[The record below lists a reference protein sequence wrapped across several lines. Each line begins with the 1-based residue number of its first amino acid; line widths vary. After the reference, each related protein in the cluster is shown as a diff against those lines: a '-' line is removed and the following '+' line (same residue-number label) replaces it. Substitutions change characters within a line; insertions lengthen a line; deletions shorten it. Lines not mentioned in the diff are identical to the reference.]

1 MTNDIVVFKNGE
13 LELEV
18 TVSED
23 RENVWLSQ
31 RQMAELFN
39 VDRTR
44 VTRHINNIYK
54 DGELDEKS
62 TCAENAHMG
71 SLGVQKYSNKIYNL
85 DMILAVGYRVKSPN
99 GIIFRKWATSILK
112 DYMIKG
118 YAVNEKRLEILN
130 KTIDIQTK
138 MLASTLELDESE
150 VLNVIE
156 AYQNALS
163 LLDDYDHGSLSKP
176 KGTDSIYR
184 LTYEECRK
192 LIDKMRFESAVF
204 GVEKEEGKLNG
215 ILAAVYQNVFGQ
227 ELYPS
232 IEEKA
237 ANLLYFLIKDHPFAD
252 GCKRIGATIFLEF
265 LNKNHHLIIDGRQVI
280 SDSALVAITLMIAES
295 RPEEKETMVK
305 LVMNF
310 LSKQNTHD

>member
-1 MTNDIVVFKNGE
+1 MANEVVIFKNGE

-18 TVSED
+18 TVSEN

-31 RQMAELFN
+31 DQMATLFD
-39 VDRTR
+39 VDRSS
-44 VTRHINNIYK
+44 VTRHIKNIY
-54 DGELDEKS
+54 DDNELDENS
-62 TCAENAHMG
+62 TCAENA
-71 SLGVQKYSNKIYNL
+71 LVQTEGKRKVKRTIKIYNL

-118 YAVNEKRLEILN
+118 YTINQKRLDALH
-130 KTIDIQTK
+130 KTVEIQTRI
-138 MLASTLELDESE
+138 LASTLELDEKE

-156 AYQNALS
+156 TYANALS
-163 LLDDYDHGSLSKP
+163 LLDDYDHGLLSKP
-176 KGTDSIYR
+176 EGTDFIYR
-184 LTYEECRK
+184 LSYQECRE
-192 LIDKMRFESAVF
+192 LIDKMKFDSDVF
-204 GVEKEEGKLNG
+204 GIEKEEGKLNG

-265 LNKNHHLIIDGRQVI
+265 LNKNNHLIIEGTPII
-280 SDSALVAITLMIAES
+280 SNSALVAITLMIAES
-295 RPEEKETMVK
+295 RPEEKETMIS

-310 LSKQNTHD
+310 LSK

>member
-1 MTNDIVVFKNGE
+1 MSNEVVIFKNGE

-18 TVSED
+18 TVSEN

-31 RQMAELFN
+31 DQMATLFD
-39 VDRTR
+39 VDRSR
-44 VTRHINNIYK
+44 VTRHIKNIY
-54 DGELDEKS
+54 DDNELVENS
-62 TCAENAHMG
+62 TCAENA
-71 SLGVQKYSNKIYNL
+71 LVQTEGKRKVKRTIKIYNL

-99 GIIFRKWATSILK
+99 GIIFRKWAASILK
-112 DYMIKG
+112 EYMIKG
-118 YAVNEKRLEILN
+118 YTINQKRLDALH
-130 KTIDIQTK
+130 KTVEIQTRI
-138 MLASTLELDESE
+138 LASTLELDEKE

-156 AYQNALS
+156 TYANALS
-163 LLDDYDHGSLSKP
+163 LLDDYDHGLLSKP
-176 KGTDSIYR
+176 EGTDFIYR
-184 LTYEECRK
+184 LSYQECRE
-192 LIDKMRFESAVF
+192 LIDKMKFDSDVF
-204 GVEKEEGKLNG
+204 GIEKEEGKLNG

-265 LNKNHHLIIDGRQVI
+265 LNKNNHLIIEGTPII
-280 SDSALVAITLMIAES
+280 SNSALVAITLMIAES
-295 RPEEKETMVK
+295 RPEEKETMVS

-310 LSKQNTHD
+310 LSK

>member
-1 MTNDIVVFKNGE
+1 MSKEVVIFKNGE

-18 TVSED
+18 TVSEN

-31 RQMAELFN
+31 DQMATLFD
-39 VDRTR
+39 VDRSR
-44 VTRHINNIYK
+44 VTRHIKNIY
-54 DGELDEKS
+54 DDNELDENS
-62 TCAENAHMG
+62 TCAENA
-71 SLGVQKYSNKIYNL
+71 LVQTEGKRKVKRTIKIYNL

-118 YAVNEKRLEILN
+118 YTINQKRLDALH
-130 KTIDIQTK
+130 KTVEIQTRI
-138 MLASTLELDESE
+138 LASTLELDEKE

-156 AYQNALS
+156 TYANALS
-163 LLDDYDHGSLSKP
+163 LLDDYDHGLLSKP
-176 KGTDSIYR
+176 EGTDFIYR
-184 LTYEECRK
+184 LSYQECRE
-192 LIDKMRFESAVF
+192 LIDKMKFDSDVF
-204 GVEKEEGKLNG
+204 GIEKEEGKLNG

-265 LNKNHHLIIDGRQVI
+265 LNKNNHLIIEGTPII
-280 SDSALVAITLMIAES
+280 SNSALVAITLMIAES
-295 RPEEKETMVK
+295 RPEEKETMIS

-310 LSKQNTHD
+310 LSK

>member
-1 MTNDIVVFKNGE
+1 MSKEVVIFKNGE

-18 TVSED
+18 TVSEN

-31 RQMAELFN
+31 DQMATLFD
-39 VDRTR
+39 VDRSR
-44 VTRHINNIYK
+44 VTRHIKNIY
-54 DGELDEKS
+54 DDNELVENS
-62 TCAENAHMG
+62 TCAENA
-71 SLGVQKYSNKIYNL
+71 LVQTEGKRKVKRTIKIYNL

-118 YAVNEKRLEILN
+118 YAINQKRLDALH
-130 KTIDIQTK
+130 KTVEIQTRI
-138 MLASTLELDESE
+138 LASTLELDEKE

-156 AYQNALS
+156 TYANALS
-163 LLDDYDHGSLSKP
+163 LLDDYDHGLLSKP
-176 KGTDSIYR
+176 EGTDFIYR
-184 LTYEECRK
+184 LSYQECRE
-192 LIDKMRFESAVF
+192 LIDKMKFDSDVF
-204 GVEKEEGKLNG
+204 GIEKEEGKLNG

-265 LNKNHHLIIDGRQVI
+265 LNKNNHLIIEGTPII
-280 SDSALVAITLMIAES
+280 SNSALVAITLMIAES
-295 RPEEKETMVK
+295 RPEEKETMIS

-310 LSKQNTHD
+310 LSK

>member
-1 MTNDIVVFKNGE
+1 MSKEVVIFKNGE

-18 TVSED
+18 TVSEN

-31 RQMAELFN
+31 DQMAILFD
-39 VDRTR
+39 VDRSR
-44 VTRHINNIYK
+44 VTRHIKNIY
-54 DGELDEKS
+54 DDNELDENS
-62 TCAENAHMG
+62 TCAENA
-71 SLGVQKYSNKIYNL
+71 LVQTEGKRKVKRTIKIYNL

-118 YAVNEKRLEILN
+118 YTINQKRLDALH
-130 KTIDIQTK
+130 KTVEIQTRI
-138 MLASTLELDESE
+138 LASTLELDEKE

-156 AYQNALS
+156 TYANALS
-163 LLDDYDHGSLSKP
+163 LLDDYDHGLLSKP
-176 KGTDSIYR
+176 EGTDFIYR
-184 LTYEECRK
+184 LSYQECRE
-192 LIDKMRFESAVF
+192 LIDKMKFDSDVF
-204 GVEKEEGKLNG
+204 GIEKEEGKLNG

-265 LNKNHHLIIDGRQVI
+265 LNKNNHLIIEGTPII
-280 SDSALVAITLMIAES
+280 SNSALVAITLMIAES
-295 RPEEKETMVK
+295 RPEEKETMIS

-310 LSKQNTHD
+310 LSK

>member
-1 MTNDIVVFKNGE
+1 MANDVVIFKNGE

-18 TVSED
+18 TVSEN

-31 RQMAELFN
+31 DQMATLFD
-39 VDRTR
+39 VDRSR
-44 VTRHINNIYK
+44 VTRHIKNIY
-54 DGELDEKS
+54 DDNELVENS
-62 TCAENAHMG
+62 TCAENA
-71 SLGVQKYSNKIYNL
+71 LVQTEGKRKVKRTIKIYNL

-118 YAVNEKRLEILN
+118 YTINQKRLDALH
-130 KTIDIQTK
+130 KTVEIQTRI
-138 MLASTLELDESE
+138 LASTLELDEKE

-156 AYQNALS
+156 TYANALS
-163 LLDDYDHGSLSKP
+163 LLDDYDHGLLSKP
-176 KGTDSIYR
+176 EGTNSIYR
-184 LTYEECRK
+184 LSYQECRE
-192 LIDKMRFESAVF
+192 LIDTMRFDSDVF

-265 LNKNHHLIIDGRQVI
+265 LNKNNHLIIEGTPII
-280 SDSALVAITLMIAES
+280 SNSALVAITLMIAES
-295 RPEEKETMVK
+295 RPEEKETMVS

-310 LSKQNTHD
+310 LSK

>member
-1 MTNDIVVFKNGE
+1 MSNEVVIFKNGE

-18 TVSED
+18 TVSEN

-31 RQMAELFN
+31 DQMATLFE
-39 VDRTR
+39 VDRSR
-44 VTRHINNIYK
+44 VTRHIKNIY
-54 DGELDEKS
+54 DDNELDENS
-62 TCAENAHMG
+62 TCAENA
-71 SLGVQKYSNKIYNL
+71 LVQTEGKRKVKRTIKIYNL

-118 YAVNEKRLEILN
+118 YTINQKRLDALH
-130 KTIDIQTK
+130 KTVEIQTRI
-138 MLASTLELDESE
+138 LASTLELDEKE

-156 AYQNALS
+156 TYANALS
-163 LLDDYDHGSLSKP
+163 LLDDYDHGLLSKP
-176 KGTDSIYR
+176 EGTDSIYR
-184 LTYEECRK
+184 LSYQECRE
-192 LIDKMRFESAVF
+192 LIDKMKFDSDVF
-204 GVEKEEGKLNG
+204 GIEKEEGKLNG

-265 LNKNHHLIIDGRQVI
+265 LNKNNHLIIEGTPII
-280 SDSALVAITLMIAES
+280 SNSALVAITLMIAES
-295 RPEEKETMVK
+295 RPEEKETMVS

-310 LSKQNTHD
+310 LSK

>member
-1 MTNDIVVFKNGE
+1 MSKEVIIFKNGE

-18 TVSED
+18 TVSEN

-31 RQMAELFN
+31 DQMATLFD
-39 VDRTR
+39 VDRSR
-44 VTRHINNIYK
+44 VTRHIKNIY
-54 DGELDEKS
+54 DDNELDENS
-62 TCAENAHMG
+62 TCAENA
-71 SLGVQKYSNKIYNL
+71 LVQTEGKRKVKRTIKIYNL

-112 DYMIKG
+112 DYMIRG
-118 YAVNEKRLEILN
+118 YAINQKRLDALH
-130 KTIDIQTK
+130 KTVEIQTRI
-138 MLASTLELDESE
+138 LASTLKLDEKE

-156 AYQNALS
+156 TYANALS
-163 LLDDYDHGSLSKP
+163 LLDDYDHGLLSKP
-176 KGTDSIYR
+176 EGTDFIYR
-184 LTYEECRK
+184 LSYQECRE
-192 LIDKMRFESAVF
+192 LIDKMEFDSDVF
-204 GVEKEEGKLNG
+204 GIEKEEGKLNG

-265 LNKNHHLIIDGRQVI
+265 LNKNNHLIIEGTPII
-280 SDSALVAITLMIAES
+280 SNSALVAITLMIAES
-295 RPEEKETMVK
+295 RPEEKETMIS

-310 LSKQNTHD
+310 LSK

>member
-1 MTNDIVVFKNGE
+1 MSKEVVIFKNGE

-18 TVSED
+18 KVSEN

-31 RQMAELFN
+31 DQMATLFD
-39 VDRTR
+39 VDRSR
-44 VTRHINNIYK
+44 VTRHIKNIY
-54 DGELDEKS
+54 DDNELDENS
-62 TCAENAHMG
+62 TCAENA
-71 SLGVQKYSNKIYNL
+71 LVQTEGKRKVKRTIKIYNL

-112 DYMIKG
+112 DYIIKG
-118 YAVNEKRLEILN
+118 YALNQKRLDALH
-130 KTIDIQTK
+130 KTVEIQTRI
-138 MLASTLELDESE
+138 LASTLELDEKE

-156 AYQNALS
+156 TYANALS
-163 LLDDYDHGSLSKP
+163 LLDDYDHGLLSKP
-176 KGTDSIYR
+176 EGTNSIYR
-184 LTYEECRK
+184 LSYQECRE
-192 LIDKMRFESAVF
+192 LIDKMKFDSDVF

-265 LNKNHHLIIDGRQVI
+265 LNKNNHLIIKGTPII
-280 SDSALVAITLMIAES
+280 SNSALVAITLMIAES
-295 RPEEKETMVK
+295 RPEEKETMIS

-310 LSKQNTHD
+310 LSK

>member
-1 MTNDIVVFKNGE
+1 MSKEVVIFKNGE

-18 TVSED
+18 TVSEN

-31 RQMAELFN
+31 DQMATLFD
-39 VDRTR
+39 VDRSR
-44 VTRHINNIYK
+44 VTRHIKNIY
-54 DGELDEKS
+54 DDNELDENS
-62 TCAENAHMG
+62 TCAENA
-71 SLGVQKYSNKIYNL
+71 LVQTEGKRKVKRTIKIYNL

-118 YAVNEKRLEILN
+118 YTINQKRLDALH
-130 KTIDIQTK
+130 KTVEIQTRI
-138 MLASTLELDESE
+138 LASTLELDEKE

-156 AYQNALS
+156 TYANALS
-163 LLDDYDHGSLSKP
+163 LLDDYDHGLLSKP
-176 KGTDSIYR
+176 EGTDFIYR
-184 LTYEECRK
+184 LSYQECRE
-192 LIDKMRFESAVF
+192 LIDKMKFDSDVF
-204 GVEKEEGKLNG
+204 GIEKEEGKLNG

-265 LNKNHHLIIDGRQVI
+265 LNKNNHLIIEGTPII
-280 SDSALVAITLMIAES
+280 SNSAIVAITLMIAES
-295 RPEEKETMVK
+295 RPEEKETMIS

-310 LSKQNTHD
+310 LSK

>member
-1 MTNDIVVFKNGE
+1 MANDVVIFKNGE

-18 TVSED
+18 KVTPNED
-23 RENVWLSQ
+23 TVWLSQ
-31 RQMAELFN
+31 DQMATLFD
-39 VDRTR
+39 VDRSR
-44 VTRHINNIYK
+44 VTRHIKNIY
-54 DGELDEKS
+54 DDNELDENS
-62 TCAENAHMG
+62 TCAENA
-71 SLGVQKYSNKIYNL
+71 LVQTEGKRKVKRTIKIYNL

-118 YAVNEKRLEILN
+118 YTINQKRLDALH
-130 KTIDIQTK
+130 KTVEIQTRI
-138 MLASTLELDESE
+138 LASTLELDEKE

-156 AYQNALS
+156 TYANALS
-163 LLDDYDHGSLSKP
+163 LLDDYDHGLLSKP
-176 KGTDSIYR
+176 EGTDFIYR
-184 LTYEECRK
+184 LSYQECRE
-192 LIDKMRFESAVF
+192 LIDKMKFDSDVF
-204 GVEKEEGKLNG
+204 GIEKEEGKLNG

-265 LNKNHHLIIDGRQVI
+265 LNKNNHLIIEGTPIV
-280 SDSALVAITLMIAES
+280 SNSALVAITLMIAES
-295 RPEEKETMVK
+295 RPEEKETMIS

-310 LSKQNTHD
+310 LSK

>member
-1 MTNDIVVFKNGE
+1 MENDVVIFKNGE

-18 TVSED
+18 MVSED

-31 RQMAELFN
+31 DQMATLFD
-39 VDRTR
+39 VDRSR
-44 VTRHINNIYK
+44 VTRHIKNIYE
-54 DGELDEKS
+54 DDELDENS
-62 TCAENAHMG
+62 TCAENA
-71 SLGVQKYSNKIYNL
+71 LVQTEGKRKVKRTIKIYNL

-118 YAVNEKRLEILN
+118 YTINQKRLDALH
-130 KTIDIQTK
+130 KTVEIQTRI
-138 MLASTLELDESE
+138 LASTLELDEKE

-156 AYQNALS
+156 TYANALS
-163 LLDDYDHGSLSKP
+163 LLDDYDHGLLSKP
-176 KGTDSIYR
+176 EGTDFIYR
-184 LTYEECRK
+184 LSYQECRE
-192 LIDKMRFESAVF
+192 LIDKMKFDSDVF
-204 GVEKEEGKLNG
+204 GIEKEEGKLNG

-265 LNKNHHLIIDGRQVI
+265 LNKNNHLIIEGTPII
-280 SDSALVAITLMIAES
+280 SNSALVAITLMIAES
-295 RPEEKETMVK
+295 RPEEKETMIS

-310 LSKQNTHD
+310 LSK

>member
-1 MTNDIVVFKNGE
+1 MAKEVVIFKNGE

-18 TVSED
+18 TVSEN

-31 RQMAELFN
+31 DQMATLFD
-39 VDRTR
+39 VDRSR
-44 VTRHINNIYK
+44 VTRHIKNIY
-54 DGELDEKS
+54 DDNELVENS
-62 TCAENAHMG
+62 TCAENA
-71 SLGVQKYSNKIYNL
+71 LVQTEGKRKVKRTIKIYNL

-118 YAVNEKRLEILN
+118 YTINQKRLDALH
-130 KTIDIQTK
+130 KTVEIQTRI
-138 MLASTLELDESE
+138 LASTLELDEKE

-156 AYQNALS
+156 TYANALS
-163 LLDDYDHGSLSKP
+163 LLDDYDHGLLSKP
-176 KGTDSIYR
+176 EGTDFIYR
-184 LTYEECRK
+184 LSYQECRE
-192 LIDKMRFESAVF
+192 LIDKMKFDSDVF
-204 GVEKEEGKLNG
+204 GIEKEEGKLNG

-265 LNKNHHLIIDGRQVI
+265 LNKNNHLIIEGTPII
-280 SDSALVAITLMIAES
+280 SNSALVAITLMIAES
-295 RPEEKETMVK
+295 RPEEKETMIS

-310 LSKQNTHD
+310 LSK

>member
-1 MTNDIVVFKNGE
+1 MSNEVVIFKNGE

-18 TVSED
+18 TVSEN

-31 RQMAELFN
+31 DQMATLFD
-39 VDRTR
+39 VDRSR
-44 VTRHINNIYK
+44 VTRHIKNIY
-54 DGELDEKS
+54 DDNELDENS
-62 TCAENAHMG
+62 TCAENA
-71 SLGVQKYSNKIYNL
+71 LVQTEGKRKVKRTIKIYNL

-118 YAVNEKRLEILN
+118 YAINQKRLDALH
-130 KTIDIQTK
+130 KTVEIQTRI
-138 MLASTLELDESE
+138 LASTLELDEKE

-156 AYQNALS
+156 TYANALS
-163 LLDDYDHGSLSKP
+163 LLDDYDHGLLSKP
-176 KGTDSIYR
+176 EGTDFIYR
-184 LTYEECRK
+184 LSYQECRE
-192 LIDKMRFESAVF
+192 LIDKMKFDSDVF
-204 GVEKEEGKLNG
+204 GIEKEEGKLNG

-265 LNKNHHLIIDGRQVI
+265 LNKNNHLIIEGTPII
-280 SDSALVAITLMIAES
+280 SNSALVAITLMIAES
-295 RPEEKETMVK
+295 RPEEKETMIS

-310 LSKQNTHD
+310 LSK

>member
-1 MTNDIVVFKNGE
+1 MSKEVVIFKNGE

-18 TVSED
+18 TVSEN

-31 RQMAELFN
+31 DQMATLFD
-39 VDRTR
+39 VDRSR
-44 VTRHINNIYK
+44 VTRHIKNIY
-54 DGELDEKS
+54 DDNELDENS
-62 TCAENAHMG
+62 TCAENA
-71 SLGVQKYSNKIYNL
+71 LVQTEGKRKVKRTIKIYNL

-112 DYMIKG
+112 DYMIRG
-118 YAVNEKRLEILN
+118 YAINQKRLDALH
-130 KTIDIQTK
+130 KTVEIQTRI
-138 MLASTLELDESE
+138 LASTLELDEKE

-156 AYQNALS
+156 TYANALS
-163 LLDDYDHGSLSKP
+163 LLDDYDHGLLSKP
-176 KGTDSIYR
+176 EGTDFIYR
-184 LTYEECRK
+184 LSYQECRE
-192 LIDKMRFESAVF
+192 LIDKMKFDSDVF
-204 GVEKEEGKLNG
+204 GIEKEEGKLNG

-237 ANLLYFLIKDHPFAD
+237 ANLLYFLTKDHPFAD

-265 LNKNHHLIIDGRQVI
+265 LNKNNHLIIEGTPII
-280 SDSALVAITLMIAES
+280 SNSALVAITLMIAES
-295 RPEEKETMVK
+295 RPEEKETMIS

-310 LSKQNTHD
+310 LSK

>member
-1 MTNDIVVFKNGE
+1 MMKNDIVIFKNGE

-18 TVSED
+18 SVSED

-31 RQMAELFN
+31 KQMSELYN
-39 VDRTR
+39 VSTDNIGL
-44 VTRHINNIYK
+44 HIKNIIN
-54 DGELDEKS
+54 DGELD
-62 TCAENAHMG
+62 
-71 SLGVQKYSNKIYNL
+71 SLTTEESSVVRKEGTRTVKRKIKIYNL

-118 YAVNEKRLEILN
+118 YALNQKRLEALN
-130 KTIDIQTK
+130 RTVEIQSRII
-138 MLASTLELDESE
+138 ASTLEIDEKE
-150 VLNVIE
+150 VLSVIN
-156 AYQNALS
+156 AYADALT
-163 LLDDYDHGSLSKP
+163 LLDNYDHGCIEKPDGNDTIYHLSY
-176 KGTDSIYR
+176 D
-184 LTYEECRK
+184 ECRI
-192 LIDKMRFESAVF
+192 LIDQMRFESEVF
-204 GVEKEEGKLNG
+204 GVEKEKGKLEG
-215 ILAAVYQNVFGQ
+215 ILATVYQNVFGQ

-265 LNKNHHLIIDGRQVI
+265 LNKNNHLIINDKQVI
-280 SDSALVAITLMIAES
+280 SNSALVAITLMIAES
-295 RPEEKETMVK
+295 KPEEKEMMVR

-310 LSKQNTHD
+310 LN

>member
-1 MTNDIVVFKNGE
+1 MSKEVVIFKNGE

-18 TVSED
+18 TVSEN

-31 RQMAELFN
+31 DQMATLFD
-39 VDRTR
+39 VDRSR
-44 VTRHINNIYK
+44 VTRHIKNIYE
-54 DGELDEKS
+54 DDELDENS
-62 TCAENAHMG
+62 TCAENA
-71 SLGVQKYSNKIYNL
+71 LVQTEGKRKVKRTIKIYNL

-118 YAVNEKRLEILN
+118 YTINQKRLDALH
-130 KTIDIQTK
+130 KTVEIQTRI
-138 MLASTLELDESE
+138 LASTLELDEKE

-156 AYQNALS
+156 TYANALS
-163 LLDDYDHGSLSKP
+163 LLDDYDHGLLSKP
-176 KGTDSIYR
+176 EGTDSIYR
-184 LTYEECRK
+184 LSYQECRE
-192 LIDKMRFESAVF
+192 LIDKMKFDSDVF
-204 GVEKEEGKLNG
+204 GVEKEEGKLKG

-237 ANLLYFLIKDHPFAD
+237 AHLLYFLIKDHPFAD

-265 LNKNHHLIIDGRQVI
+265 LNKNNHLIIEGTPII
-280 SDSALVAITLMIAES
+280 SNSALVAITLMIAES
-295 RPEEKETMVK
+295 RPEEKETMIS

-310 LSKQNTHD
+310 LSK

>member
-1 MTNDIVVFKNGE
+1 MSKEVVIFKNGE

-18 TVSED
+18 TVSEN

-31 RQMAELFN
+31 DQMATLFD
-39 VDRTR
+39 VDRSR
-44 VTRHINNIYK
+44 VTRHIKNIY
-54 DGELDEKS
+54 DDNELDENS
-62 TCAENAHMG
+62 TCAENA
-71 SLGVQKYSNKIYNL
+71 LVQTEGKRKVKRTIKIYNL

-118 YAVNEKRLEILN
+118 YTINQKRLDALH
-130 KTIDIQTK
+130 KTVEIQTRI
-138 MLASTLELDESE
+138 LASTLELDEKE

-156 AYQNALS
+156 TYANALS
-163 LLDDYDHGSLSKP
+163 LLDDYDHGLLSKP
-176 KGTDSIYR
+176 EGTDSIYR
-184 LTYEECRK
+184 LSYQECRE
-192 LIDKMRFESAVF
+192 LIDKMKFDSDVF
-204 GVEKEEGKLNG
+204 GIEKEEGKLNG

-265 LNKNHHLIIDGRQVI
+265 LNKNNHLIIEGTPII
-280 SDSALVAITLMIAES
+280 SNSTLVAITLMIAES
-295 RPEEKETMVK
+295 RPEEKETMIS

-310 LSKQNTHD
+310 LSK

>member
-1 MTNDIVVFKNGE
+1 MSNEVVIFKNGE

-18 TVSED
+18 TVSEN

-31 RQMAELFN
+31 DQMATLFD
-39 VDRTR
+39 VDRSR
-44 VTRHINNIYK
+44 VTRHIKNIY
-54 DGELDEKS
+54 DDNELDENS
-62 TCAENAHMG
+62 TCAENA
-71 SLGVQKYSNKIYNL
+71 LVQTEGKRKVKRTIKIYNL

-118 YAVNEKRLEILN
+118 YTINQKRLDALH
-130 KTIDIQTK
+130 KTVEIQTRI
-138 MLASTLELDESE
+138 LASTLELDEKE

-156 AYQNALS
+156 TYANALS
-163 LLDDYDHGSLSKP
+163 LLDDYDHGLLSKP
-176 KGTDSIYR
+176 EGTNSIYR
-184 LTYEECRK
+184 LSYQECRE
-192 LIDKMRFESAVF
+192 LIDKMKFDSDVF

-265 LNKNHHLIIDGRQVI
+265 LNKNNHLIIEGTPII
-280 SDSALVAITLMIAES
+280 SNSALVAITLMIAES
-295 RPEEKETMVK
+295 RPEEKETMIS

-310 LSKQNTHD
+310 LSK

>member
-1 MTNDIVVFKNGE
+1 MANDVVIFKNGE

-18 TVSED
+18 TVSEN

-31 RQMAELFN
+31 DQMATLFD
-39 VDRTR
+39 VDRSR
-44 VTRHINNIYK
+44 VTRHIKNIY
-54 DGELDEKS
+54 DDNELDENS
-62 TCAENAHMG
+62 TCAENA
-71 SLGVQKYSNKIYNL
+71 LVQTEGKRKVKRTIKIYNL

-118 YAVNEKRLEILN
+118 YTINQKRLDALH
-130 KTIDIQTK
+130 KTVEIQTRI
-138 MLASTLELDESE
+138 LASTLELDEKE

-156 AYQNALS
+156 TYANALS
-163 LLDDYDHGSLSKP
+163 LLDDYDHGLLSKP
-176 KGTDSIYR
+176 EGTNSIYR
-184 LTYEECRK
+184 LSYQECRE
-192 LIDKMRFESAVF
+192 LIDKMKFDSDVF
-204 GVEKEEGKLNG
+204 GIEKEEGKLNG

-265 LNKNHHLIIDGRQVI
+265 LNKNNHLIIEGTPII
-280 SDSALVAITLMIAES
+280 SNSALVAITLMIAES
-295 RPEEKETMVK
+295 RPEEKETMIS

-310 LSKQNTHD
+310 LSI

>member
-1 MTNDIVVFKNGE
+1 MENDVVIFKNGE

-18 TVSED
+18 MVSED

-31 RQMAELFN
+31 DQMATLFD
-39 VDRTR
+39 VDRSR
-44 VTRHINNIYK
+44 VTRHIKNIYE
-54 DGELDEKS
+54 DDELDENS
-62 TCAENAHMG
+62 TCAENA
-71 SLGVQKYSNKIYNL
+71 LVQTEGKRKVKRTIKIYNL

-118 YAVNEKRLEILN
+118 YTINQKRLDALH
-130 KTIDIQTK
+130 KTVEIQTRI
-138 MLASTLELDESE
+138 LASTLELDEKE

-156 AYQNALS
+156 TYANALS
-163 LLDDYDHGSLSKP
+163 LLDDYDHGLLSKP
-176 KGTDSIYR
+176 EGTDFIYR
-184 LTYEECRK
+184 LSYQECRE
-192 LIDKMRFESAVF
+192 LIDKMKFDSDVF
-204 GVEKEEGKLNG
+204 GIEKEEGKLNG

-265 LNKNHHLIIDGRQVI
+265 LNKNNHLIIEGAPII
-280 SDSALVAITLMIAES
+280 SNSALVAITLMIAES
-295 RPEEKETMVK
+295 RPEEKETMIS

-310 LSKQNTHD
+310 LSK

>member
-1 MTNDIVVFKNGE
+1 MANDVVIFKNGE

-18 TVSED
+18 TVSEN

-31 RQMAELFN
+31 DQMATLFD
-39 VDRTR
+39 VDRSR
-44 VTRHINNIYK
+44 VTRHIKNIY
-54 DGELDEKS
+54 DDNELVENS
-62 TCAENAHMG
+62 TCAENA
-71 SLGVQKYSNKIYNL
+71 LVQTEGKRKVKRTIKIYNL

-118 YAVNEKRLEILN
+118 YTINQKRLDALH
-130 KTIDIQTK
+130 KTVEIQTRI
-138 MLASTLELDESE
+138 LASTLELDEKE

-156 AYQNALS
+156 TYANALS
-163 LLDDYDHGSLSKP
+163 LLDDYDHGLLSKP
-176 KGTDSIYR
+176 EGTDFIYR
-184 LTYEECRK
+184 LSYQECRE
-192 LIDKMRFESAVF
+192 LIDKMKFDSDVF
-204 GVEKEEGKLNG
+204 GIEKEEGKLNG

-265 LNKNHHLIIDGRQVI
+265 LNKNNHLIIEGTPII
-280 SDSALVAITLMIAES
+280 SNSALVAITLMIAES
-295 RPEEKETMVK
+295 RPEEKETMVS

-310 LSKQNTHD
+310 LSK

>member
-1 MTNDIVVFKNGE
+1 MSNEVVIFKNGE

-18 TVSED
+18 TVSEN

-31 RQMAELFN
+31 DQMATLFD
-39 VDRTR
+39 VDRSR
-44 VTRHINNIYK
+44 VTRHIKNIY
-54 DGELDEKS
+54 DDNELVENS
-62 TCAENAHMG
+62 TCAENA
-71 SLGVQKYSNKIYNL
+71 LVQTEGKRKVKRTIKIYNL

-118 YAVNEKRLEILN
+118 YAINQKRLDALH
-130 KTIDIQTK
+130 KTVEIQTRI
-138 MLASTLELDESE
+138 LASTLELDEKE

-156 AYQNALS
+156 TYANALS
-163 LLDDYDHGSLSKP
+163 LLDDYDHGLLSKP
-176 KGTDSIYR
+176 EGTDSIYR
-184 LTYEECRK
+184 LSYQECRE
-192 LIDKMRFESAVF
+192 LIDKMKFDSDVF
-204 GVEKEEGKLNG
+204 GVEKEEGKLKG

-265 LNKNHHLIIDGRQVI
+265 LNKNNHLIIEGTPII
-280 SDSALVAITLMIAES
+280 SNSALVAITLMIAES
-295 RPEEKETMVK
+295 RPEEKETMIS

-310 LSKQNTHD
+310 LSK

>member
-1 MTNDIVVFKNGE
+1 MSNEVVIFKNGE

-18 TVSED
+18 TVSENC
-23 RENVWLSQ
+23 ENVWLSQ
-31 RQMAELFN
+31 DQMATLFD
-39 VDRTR
+39 VDRSR
-44 VTRHINNIYK
+44 VTRHIKNIY
-54 DGELDEKS
+54 DDNELDENS
-62 TCAENAHMG
+62 TCAENA
-71 SLGVQKYSNKIYNL
+71 LVQTEGKRKVKRTIKIYNL

-118 YAVNEKRLEILN
+118 YTINQKRLDALH
-130 KTIDIQTK
+130 KTVEIQTRI
-138 MLASTLELDESE
+138 LASTLELDEKE

-156 AYQNALS
+156 TYANALS
-163 LLDDYDHGSLSKP
+163 LLDDYDHGLLSKP
-176 KGTDSIYR
+176 EGTDFIYR
-184 LTYEECRK
+184 LSYQECRE
-192 LIDKMRFESAVF
+192 LIDKMKFDSDVF
-204 GVEKEEGKLNG
+204 GIEKEEGKLNG

-265 LNKNHHLIIDGRQVI
+265 LNKNNHLIIEGTPII
-280 SDSALVAITLMIAES
+280 SNSALVAITLMIAES
-295 RPEEKETMVK
+295 RPEEKETMIS

-310 LSKQNTHD
+310 LSK